1 MEQSFIQYYLVD
13 GATTGAPGTASVCTQ
28 DLAGKPLDNAPEWT
42 VSTFLQYEYAFTEEL
57 VGMARLEHSYIDEY
71 FLDQDLDPNLKND
84 AVNLVN
90 LRLTLGNASRDWE
103 ASLWGR
109 NMLDEEY
116 YAWGLD
122 IPTLGGYAGAVAPG
136 AAYGITLRYFR

>member
-1 MEQSFIQYYLVD
+1 MAI
-13 GATTGAPGTASVCTQ
+13 
-28 DLAGKPLDNAPEWT
+28 
-42 VSTFLQYEYAFTEEL
+42 
-57 VGMARLEHSYIDEY
+57 ARLEHSYIDEHY
-71 FLDQDLDPNLKND
+71 LDQDLDPNLLND

-90 LRLTLGNASRDWE
+90 MRLTLSNASRDWE

-136 AAYGITLRYFR
+136 SAYGVTLRYFR